1 MKRTVGSTSWII
13 IINRV
18 FSSRVNAKLVHDD
31 GANLL
36 LTQHRQ
42 QKFIR
47 RINQRNTLAR
57 DVRYNL
63 NIFQLISIKARTA
76 DLSYVSSV
84 PSSSLSLFFFFLS
97 TPLYFS
103 CFTCSMG
110 MYSRNVLHR
119 KQSKGQT
126 GDDVFSYR
134 KDLGIFM
141 YIHIYRV
148 LIFVIENHFRFQ
160 KANLKIYIY
169 TNLFIINVLN
179 LDVRQKQCITE
190 YIQR

>member
-42 QKFIR
+42 QKFIH

-84 PSSSLSLFFFFLS
+84 PSSSLSLSFFFPFHSSIFFLFH
-97 TPLYFS
+97 LFD
-103 CFTCSMG
+103 G
-110 MYSRNVLHR
+110 RNVLHR
-119 KQSKGQT
+119 KQSKG
-126 GDDVFSYR
+126 
-134 KDLGIFM
+134 
-141 YIHIYRV
+141 
-148 LIFVIENHFRFQ
+148 
-160 KANLKIYIY
+160 
-169 TNLFIINVLN
+169 
-179 LDVRQKQCITE
+179 
-190 YIQR
+190 

>member
-13 IINRV
+13 TINRV

-36 LTQHRQ
+36 LMQHRQ

-47 RINQRNTLAR
+47 RINQRNALAR

-63 NIFQLISIKARTA
+63 NIFQLISVKARTA

-84 PSSSLSLFFFFLS
+84 PSSSLFFFLS

-103 CFTCSMG
+103 CFTCSMVG
-110 MYSRNVLHR
+110 MYYTVNKV
-119 KQSKGQT
+119 
-126 GDDVFSYR
+126 
-134 KDLGIFM
+134 KDRQGMMFF
-141 YIHIYRV
+141 HI
-148 LIFVIENHFRFQ
+148 
-160 KANLKIYIY
+160 
-169 TNLFIINVLN
+169 
-179 LDVRQKQCITE
+179 VRI
-190 YIQR
+190 